1 MENHDIQK
9 LHFKNRGGSVI
20 WHTLYDQ
27 FWQHIGWNNNNKQH
41 PTHKNG
47 ILLLIL
53 WNNGFQWI
61 KIDKVWTWN
70 IFGTPTKMCVAFV
83 LLLFLADCFA
93 FGKNVW
99 CANILKCFC
108 CCYRCLLLQH
118 SWIFEEFA
126 FFITPLLQ
134 VVLSVWEKINWI

>member
-1 MENHDIQK
+1 MIN
-9 LHFKNRGGSVI
+9 FGN
-20 WHTLYDQ
+20 TLVETTTNNT
-27 FWQHIGWNNNNKQH
+27 QH
-41 PTHKNG
+41 THKNMVLSA

-61 KIDKVWTWN
+61 KIDKSVDMKYIWHPHKN
-70 IFGTPTKMCVAFV
+70 VCCICASV
-83 LLLFLADCFA
+83 LLQFLADCFA

-118 SWIFEEFA
+118 SWIFEESA
-126 FFITPLLQ
+126 FFITPLCSIVCLGKKSTEFKN
-134 VVLSVWEKINWI
+134 LFLIPSR